1 MHTDKIAAVKNTME
15 HYREI
20 FENFLAATKDERKSG
35 VPENLFKAME
45 YSLDAGGKRLRPIL
59 CMAAAER
66 CGGSL
71 NSALPMALGLE
82 MFHTASLIHDD
93 LPCMD
98 NDDMRRGKPSN
109 HIVFGETMAVLA
121 GDSLLTQSLEFP
133 LLHICGAGDKNVLRA
148 MKIFSSAIGPSGVC
162 GGQVLDM
169 DAHSALEDSDYV
181 RKIAALKT
189 GALIKAS
196 VLSGAAL
203 GTDDEALLSCY
214 NNYGAHLGSAFQI
227 IDDIL
232 DVVGTDEEMGK
243 TVGKDAEQGKIT
255 HVTVFGLEKARIM
268 AESESVMAK
277 KSLSSV
283 LGQDDFMM
291 NLPDYLVYRTN

>member
-1 MHTDKIAAVKNTME
+1 MHTDKMAFLKNEMIS
-15 HYREI
+15 YRVV
-20 FENFLAATKDERKSG
+20 FEDFMRQTKELRKSK
-35 VPENLFKAME
+35 VPENLFEAME

-59 CMAAAER
+59 CMAAAKR
-66 CGGSL
+66 CGCSL
-71 NSALPMALGLE
+71 ESALPMAMGLE

-121 GDSLLTQSLEFP
+121 GDSLLTQSMEFP
-133 LLHICGAGDKNVLRA
+133 LLHTNGVLDKNLLRA
-148 MKIFSSAIGPSGVC
+148 IKIFSSAIGPSGVC

-169 DAHSALEDSDYV
+169 NAEAALENSDYV

-196 VLSGAAL
+196 VLAGAAL
-203 GTDDEALLSCY
+203 GTDDEDILSCY

-227 IDDIL
+227 VDDIL
-232 DVVGTDEEMGK
+232 DVIGTDEQMGK

-268 AESESVMAK
+268 AQEESSMAK
-277 KSLSSV
+277 NAISSL
-283 LGQDDFMM
+283 LGKDDFLIG
-291 NLPDYLVYRTN
+291 LPDYLVYRTN